1 MADRHAELRCQ
12 LAGGITV
19 RRARPGEKL
28 TTLDGVERALEP
40 GDIVIA
46 DERGGV
52 ALGGVMGGATSEV
65 SATTRRVLLET
76 AAFDPVSIRRT
87 SKRLGLISEASY
99 RFERGVD
106 AEGVPRAAARAA
118 ELLAQLGGGA
128 VLDTV
133 VDRYPQPVAPR
144 TARLPVAHLQRLS
157 GLPIAADEA
166 AGELRKISDKVTL
179 EGAGPAAA
187 LVVQVPSY
195 RPDLALPEDLVE
207 EILRLGGRYESPPQ
221 IDRVL
226 ANARSQPSPESPGD
240 RARDL
245 LAGAGLSEVVTWG
258 FVPRA
263 SLAAAHPSLADG
275 VTVKNPI
282 SADYEVM
289 RTSLLPGLAAALV
302 RNHSRGVAD
311 VRLFEVGPV
320 VRKGAGPEP
329 EQREQVALLLAGRAS
344 GWLKPGEPLD
354 FFDLKR
360 VLVDLLAGFG
370 VEAEFATVPATV
382 PAAVAPAATDV
393 AYLHPGVAAE
403 LSLPGGKRL
412 GAAGELHPAAAR
424 RLGLEVRA
432 FYAELDLEAMAGA
445 RTPARSVPPPR
456 FPASTRDLSFWVD
469 EAVPSAAQRAAFL
482 AAAEPL
488 LRELAVLEDFRDP
501 RYAPAGK
508 KGMLWSMTYRA
519 DDRTLTDAEADA
531 AHAKVVAAL
540 SGRLAITIR

>member
-1 MADRHAELRCQ
+1 
-12 LAGGITV
+12 
-19 RRARPGEKL
+19 
-28 TTLDGVERALEP
+28 
-40 GDIVIA
+40 
-46 DERGGV
+46 
-52 ALGGVMGGATSEV
+52 
-65 SATTRRVLLET
+65 
-76 AAFDPVSIRRT
+76 
-87 SKRLGLISEASY
+87 
-99 RFERGVD
+99 
-106 AEGVPRAAARAA
+106 VPRAAARAT

-133 VDRYPQPVAPR
+133 VDRYPQPLAPR

-157 GLPIAADEA
+157 GLLIAADEA
-166 AGELRKISDKVTL
+166 AGELRKISDQVKL
-179 EGAGPAAA
+179 EGAGPAAT

-221 IDRVL
+221 IGRVL

-370 VEAEFATVPATV
+370 VEADFAAV
-382 PAAVAPAATDV
+382 PAAVSTAAQNV
-393 AYLHPGVAAE
+393 GYLHPGVAAE

-424 RLGLEVRA
+424 RLGLEVRT

-482 AAAEPL
+482 VAAEPL
-488 LRELAVLEDFRDP
+488 LRELTVLEDFRDP